1 MLSNRNDLEW
11 LFCGHIVVRKR
22 PVVQGSTAICSI
34 ACASPTLQPDK
45 TSSKSQ
51 WEVFKARQCSM
62 QRSPACWHLAEQLIS
77 LAASRSPLSS
87 GVTMTARQC
96 NATLGQCVQH
106 CRDCHQ
112 GKLLQITPF
121 PAPEGGASKEESSY
135 YCPGEEIIKLYHHV

>member
-96 NATLGQCVQH
+96 NATLDNVCSTVVTVTRGNCSKSHRSRRQKVAPAK
-106 CRDCHQ
+106 RSPYTTAQ
-112 GKLLQITPF
+112 GK
-121 PAPEGGASKEESSY
+121 
-135 YCPGEEIIKLYHHV
+135 KL